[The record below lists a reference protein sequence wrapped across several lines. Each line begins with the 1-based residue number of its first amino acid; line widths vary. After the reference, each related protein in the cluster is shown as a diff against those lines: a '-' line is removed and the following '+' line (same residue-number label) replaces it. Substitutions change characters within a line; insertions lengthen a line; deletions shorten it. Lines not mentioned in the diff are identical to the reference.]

1 MIVSQKFLKNSY
13 RGMESSV
20 ELSERVPA
28 PSGSWQVSE
37 NPSSIAAQSW
47 ESGCCFPPYFAHSA
61 SNSFEGDGEALV

>member
-1 MIVSQKFLKNSY
+1 MIVNQMFFKNSY

-37 NPSSIAAQSW
+37 NPSSDSSAIL
-47 ESGCCFPPYFAHSA
+47 GIRLLLPPYFAHSA